1 MYELLLFLIGVSVGC
16 IITQIIIRFK
26 SGRGFFTISKVP
38 EEEELYT
45 VNVRLIRD
53 QKLNKKK
60 QIILTRE

>member
-53 QKLNKKK
+53 QKLNEKK